1 VWLSKLVYLHA
12 HSPLPPPLPLHQLH
26 QLLRH
31 GVASAVLRAVEVC
44 VCVWVGGCGRSA
56 SANVLR
62 AHVVAAAERVMV
74 RLPGG
79 RSRPLGFEYCF
90 AADKRV

>member
-1 VWLSKLVYLHA
+1 MWLSKLVCLPA
-12 HSPLPPPLPLHQLH
+12 HSPLPPPLPLQ
-26 QLLRH
+26 QLLCH

-44 VCVWVGGCGRSA
+44 VCVGGCGRGRSA
-56 SANVLR
+56 SAKVLR
-62 AHVVAAAERVMV
+62 AHFVVAAERVMV

-79 RSRPLGFEYCF
+79 CFRRLCFEYYF

>member
-1 VWLSKLVYLHA
+1 MWLSKLVCLPA
-12 HSPLPPPLPLHQLH
+12 HSPLPPPLPLH

-44 VCVWVGGCGRSA
+44 ACVRACVRVCSA
-56 SANVLR
+56 SENVLL

-74 RLPGG
+74 RLPDG
-79 RSRPLGFEYCF
+79 RSRRLGF